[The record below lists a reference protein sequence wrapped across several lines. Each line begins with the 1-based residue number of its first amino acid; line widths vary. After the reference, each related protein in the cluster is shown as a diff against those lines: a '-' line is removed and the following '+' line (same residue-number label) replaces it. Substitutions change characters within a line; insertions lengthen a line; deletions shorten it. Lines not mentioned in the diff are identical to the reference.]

1 VGIDDLTQNNS
12 ETKKAVI
19 LDRDGVINSVTVLNG
34 VPRPPRGLSD
44 FQLLPGV
51 ESAIE
56 DLRNAGFL
64 VFCLTNQPEIAR
76 GTLDRA
82 NVDAISTFLVECL
95 GIQEVFVCAHDDADA
110 CHCRKPLAGGVEY
123 FFSKYNLTKA
133 GSYLVGDR
141 WKDIEAGLSAG
152 LTTILVSSD
161 FYESRSINHD
171 YLVSNITE
179 AVEIIMEVQ
188 VGS

>member
-1 VGIDDLTQNNS
+1 MGIEHLTQANS
-12 ETKKAVI
+12 GAKKAVI

-51 ESAIE
+51 ETAIE

-82 NVDAISTFLVECL
+82 NVDAISSYLVEWL
-95 GIQEVFVCAHDDADA
+95 GVQEVFVCAHDDADK

-123 FFSKYNLTKA
+123 FFSKYNLTKV
-133 GSYLVGDR
+133 GSFLVGDR

-152 LTTILVSSD
+152 LRTILISSEY
-161 FYESRSINHD
+161 YESQSINHD
-171 YLVSNITE
+171 YMASNITE
-179 AVEIIMEVQ
+179 AVEIIMGVQ

>member
-1 VGIDDLTQNNS
+1 MGIDDLTQANS
-12 ETKKAVI
+12 DTRKAVI

-34 VPRPPRGLSD
+34 VPTPPRGLSD

-51 ESAIE
+51 KSAIE

-82 NVDAISTFLVECL
+82 NVNAISSYLVDRL
-95 GIQEVFVCAHDDADA
+95 GIQEVFVCPHDDADK

-123 FFSKYNLTKA
+123 FFSKYKLTKA

-152 LTTILVSSD
+152 LKTILISSD
-161 FYESRSINHD
+161 YYESQSINHD

-179 AVEIIMEVQ
+179 AVEIIRGVQ
-188 VGS
+188 VEY